1 MTKSQLKVEERSL
14 TLVDEAEA
22 ITVTNQKSM
31 DNANDIL
38 IAIKGLRKEVA
49 DTFGPI
55 ISKAHKTHQEALAQ
69 KKKLDSPLMAA
80 ETAVKRGIVSYI
92 NEQDRKRQV
101 EEARVE
107 AARQDALIALK
118 AERIESEGVADAM
131 KDAGLGDLVFE
142 DDTPMP
148 EPVAQEYIPEVKLAG
163 GHTQVRWH
171 AELVDKELLIKAV
184 ANGQVSSEALIV
196 NIPYLNSRATA
207 DKDTFNIPGVKAV
220 KETSMVSKGS
230 K

>member
-1 MTKSQLKVEERSL
+1 MTTVQLKVEERSL
-14 TLVDEAEA
+14 TLMDEAKA

-92 NEQDRKRQV
+92 DEQDRKRQV

-107 AARQDALIALK
+107 AARQDALTALE
-118 AERIESEGVADAM
+118 AERVESDSTADAM

-142 DDTPMP
+142 DASQHIP
-148 EPVAQEYIPEVKLAG
+148 EPVAQECIPEVKLAG

-184 ANGQVSSEALIV
+184 ANGQVSSEALTV
-196 NIPYLNSRATA
+196 NMAYLNSRATA
-207 DKDTFNIPGVKAV
+207 DKDTFNIPGTKAV
-220 KETSMVSKGS
+220 KETSMVSTGR
-230 K
+230 